1 MAGSDSTDVPYRWC
15 GDDLILSVVVQPRA
29 SHNAVV
35 GIHGDRIK
43 VRLTAPP
50 VDGKANQLLIK
61 FIAKV
66 FGVPPS
72 RVSLEQ
78 GQTAKTKTLRIQRPV
93 KLPQIIES
101 H

>member
-1 MAGSDSTDVPYRWC
+1 
-15 GDDLILSVVVQPRA
+15 L
-29 SHNAVV
+29 
-35 GIHGDRIK
+35 
-43 VRLTAPP
+43 
-50 VDGKANQLLIK
+50 ANQLLIK